1 MPNIDPIVRFWIG
14 VLVTAAIGVT
24 QGTLVLTGAIPA
36 DWIKP
41 VTAWSGII
49 AFFGSAAL
57 TALNGAAS
65 TTSSRVASA
74 ASLKGVTRIDVSPE
88 VAKEVTPTTRA
99 DAQIVTTPET
109 THRS

>member
-1 MPNIDPIVRFWIG
+1 MPNIDPVVRFWIG

-36 DWIKP
+36 EWIKP
-41 VTAWSGII
+41 VTAWCGII
-49 AFFGSAAL
+49 AFFGSAIL

-74 ASLKGVTRIDVSPE
+74 ASVVGVKRIDVTPE
-88 VAKEVTPTTRA
+88 VAAQVSDATKH
-99 DAQIVTTPET
+99 DAQIVTVQ
-109 THRS
+109 R